1 MLEGIPTVRPE
12 LLALQLFDVCS
23 YGRAERL
30 TEWLWSERVVIFEVQ
45 SERYHSA
52 LVDVIADARRLTQ
65 LRDDGVEVAELTDDD
80 VWARPWSM
88 ARLTEAA
95 VLTRGKLARH
105 RRARRSI
112 VVQPCGDVSVPI
124 ILRYLQK
131 CWMMVDCVQRHR
143 TPRTSGRS
151 R

>member
-65 LRDDGVEVAELTDDD
+65 LRDDGFEVAELTDDD
-80 VWARPWSM
+80 VWARPWSV

-95 VLTRGKLARH
+95 ID
-105 RRARRSI
+105 RRSDARW
-112 VVQPCGDVSVPI
+112 PD
-124 ILRYLQK
+124 L
-131 CWMMVDCVQRHR
+131 
-143 TPRTSGRS
+143 
-151 R
+151 